1 MVLHTA
7 IYRLAV
13 SAYFLLIKI
22 AANFN
27 AKATLFANGRKN
39 LLKNIKTALTDKNAP
54 RIWIHCASLGEFE
67 QGRPVLEALKQKYP
81 GYEIVLTFF
90 SPSGYEVR
98 KNYKGADYVFYLPM
112 DSKHNA
118 TAFLNLV
125 QPALCIF
132 VKYEF
137 WYYYLRIMAERKIP
151 AILIS
156 AIFQE
161 KHPFFKSYGQLHRA
175 MLKSFQH
182 IFVQEAQSLQ
192 LLQSIN
198 ITNASISG
206 DTRFDRV
213 IEAVKNKEELSR
225 AKKFANGYKI
235 LVAGS
240 TWKEDEIFLEK
251 VLQGLPQDWKMIIV
265 PHEVGISHIKDIE
278 KLFAGRCVRWTDE
291 YGDLSMRVLLVNQ
304 VGLLMNLYQYG
315 TLAWIGGGFG
325 KAGVHNV
332 LEAAVY
338 GMPCFYGPI
347 FHQFIEAK
355 ELIDAGG
362 ASTMK
367 NPDELLKFISTIDET
382 NNLST
387 SVFAARSYVFSKG
400 GATRRIMKYLDQ
412 NNIQ

>member
-7 IYRLAV
+7 IYRLAI
-13 SAYFLLIKI
+13 SAYSLLIKI

-27 AKATLFANGRKN
+27 AKAALFANGRKN
-39 LLKNIKTALTDKNAP
+39 LLKKIKTTLADKNAP
-54 RIWIHCASLGEFE
+54 RIWMHCASLGEFE

-81 GYEIVLTFF
+81 SHEIVLTFF

-137 WYYYLRIMAERKIP
+137 WYYYLSIMAERKIP

-156 AIFQE
+156 AIFHE
-161 KHPFFKSYGQLHRA
+161 NHPFFKPYGQLHRA

-182 IFVQEAQSLQ
+182 IFVQDAHSLQ
-192 LLQSIN
+192 LLQNIN
-198 ITNASISG
+198 ITSASISG

-213 IEAVKNKEELSR
+213 IEAVKNKEELAR
-225 AKKFANGYKI
+225 AKEFANGYKI

-251 VLQGLPQDWKMIIV
+251 VLQGLPRDWKMIVV

-304 VGLLMNLYQYG
+304 VGLLMSLYQYG
-315 TLAWIGGGFG
+315 TIAWIGGGFG

-355 ELIDAGG
+355 ELIEAGG
-362 ASTMK
+362 AYTYK
-367 NPDELLKFISTIDET
+367 KPEDLLKFINTIDET

-387 SVFAARSYVFSKG
+387 SVFAAKNYVLSKG
-400 GATRRIMKYLDQ
+400 GATRSIVKYLEQ
-412 NNIQ
+412 NNFN